1 MAGPQAQRPIS
12 SPAEHVEGTGA
23 TRRAAA
29 TSTSSTLLRRPI
41 VHDVEQHHVEIAV
54 DDDEDHER
62 LRDKDVEHGEKRV
75 RHRRHRRPL
84 YRRFISYIRNAWTA
98 GVHFSSSNGEC
109 AFILFL

>member
-12 SPAEHVEGTGA
+12 SAEHVEGTSA
-23 TRRAAA
+23 SRRASA
-29 TSTSSTLLRRPI
+29 SSSTLLRRPI
-41 VHDVEQHHVEIAV
+41 VHDVEQHHVEISV
-54 DDDEDHER
+54 DDDDGATAPDHER

-98 GVHFSSSNGEC
+98 GVHFSSSNGEY
-109 AFILFL
+109 LEP